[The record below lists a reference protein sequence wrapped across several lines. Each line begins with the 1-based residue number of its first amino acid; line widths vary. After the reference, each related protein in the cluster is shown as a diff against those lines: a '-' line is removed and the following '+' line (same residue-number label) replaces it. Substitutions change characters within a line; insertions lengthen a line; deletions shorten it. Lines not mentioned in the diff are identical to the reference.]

1 MTAVTTLPFGRP
13 LTRDD
18 LDGMPDD
25 GHRYELVDG
34 SIAHSTRCARLTS
47 SSCSDRSTSS

>member
-18 LDGMPDD
+18 LDGVPDD
-25 GHRYELVDG
+25 GHRYEQPATG
-34 SIAHSTRCARLTS
+34 ASWRWPASAGTRC
-47 SSCSDRSTSS
+47 ST